1 MLCNPF
7 LGKEILNVPIRQT
20 QIRLLLRTISQQQ
33 KHLNMPPPVIIHQ
46 TLLRHSIPDGGPSR
60 NQSWSPRE
68 LDQLERCQDLAKKMY
83 GRFFF
88 FIFSCNKKQKHT
100 HTHTGAVFNYHH
112 FVTSFTITI

>member
-83 GRFFF
+83 GPFFF
-88 FIFSCNKKQKHT
+88 FSFSHVTTNKNT
-100 HTHTGAVFNYHH
+100 HTQEPFST
-112 FVTSFTITI
+112 TIILSQVLQ